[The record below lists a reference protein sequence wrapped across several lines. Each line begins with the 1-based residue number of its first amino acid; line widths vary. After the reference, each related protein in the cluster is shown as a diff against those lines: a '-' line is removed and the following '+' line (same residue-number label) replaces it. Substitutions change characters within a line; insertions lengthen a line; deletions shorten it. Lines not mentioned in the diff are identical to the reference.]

1 MHAEAVCAVRGLGR
15 MAAWRAHAYAAPQ
28 ELRLDA
34 ARVPPLRA
42 PSDVRVRV
50 HQTSLNPLDVAMT
63 GGYGSRVLNTLRALE
78 GGEGVEFPLVPGR
91 DFVGEVA
98 EAGPGARLRPG
109 SRVWGVV
116 PPHRPGAHA
125 DYVVLDQRW
134 VGPAPAALG
143 AAAGGA
149 LFAALSASAAL
160 RAAGVWG
167 AAGRG
172 ARVLLLGLGGVGH
185 AALQLLTYHGAQV
198 VVGSAGEQSETARA
212 LGAVAALD
220 RHAADYPQALELA
233 GPYDAIIDCA
243 GLGGDEAGAR
253 RWRFKR
259 FVTLTTPLLRETDAR
274 GLVAGGVVAAAQLA
288 AQCLSAASGAWS
300 GAGSGAWSGAG
311 SAPACPPHVRWAYF
325 VPRADDIELLRRL
338 AERGEFT
345 VAVERVFPW
354 RAARAAYERAARGR
368 ARGKLLLDFTDDG
381 PGGA

>member
-134 VGPAPAALG
+134 
-143 AAAGGA
+143 
-149 LFAALSASAAL
+149 
-160 RAAGVWG
+160 
-167 AAGRG
+167 
-172 ARVLLLGLGGVGH
+172 
-185 AALQLLTYHGAQV
+185 V